1 MALEPMAWRERIIN
15 IIKDGIEDS
24 ALGAGSSRLVLRT
37 GSLVYDLSTA
47 EKILKQPEQF
57 EVTLNK
63 ILGKKGS
70 QEAIESIVDRL
81 KNEMLFEH
89 WAA

>member
-1 MALEPMAWRERIIN
+1 MIIN
-15 IIKDGIEDS
+15 IIKDEIEGS

-37 GSLVYDLSTA
+37 CSLVYHLSTG

-57 EVTLNK
+57 EATLNK
-63 ILGKKGS
+63 ILGKKAS
-70 QEAIESIVDRL
+70 QEAIKSIVYRL

-89 WAA
+89 